1 MSVGVVTD
9 EWRAERDLKHVEW
22 FLGNRQACEFIQ
34 LIFEA
39 IELTDDFID
48 GDVDITN
55 DRIVRN
61 MMALMITLPN
71 NDFFISNRNYLT
83 PILIHTASAW
93 LDSEILKT
101 SKDSRQ
107 KMLAFHLR
115 NLSLELY
122 HATAF
127 LVGGFE
133 HLRKVSIE
141 MRTYFALESY
151 KEWLNG

>member
-1 MSVGVVTD
+1 
-9 EWRAERDLKHVEW
+9 
-22 FLGNRQACEFIQ
+22 
-34 LIFEA
+34 
-39 IELTDDFID
+39 
-48 GDVDITN
+48 
-55 DRIVRN
+55 
-61 MMALMITLPN
+61 
-71 NDFFISNRNYLT
+71 LT

-151 KEWLNG
+151 KEWLNGWRRKCNWWGRIRHWWRK